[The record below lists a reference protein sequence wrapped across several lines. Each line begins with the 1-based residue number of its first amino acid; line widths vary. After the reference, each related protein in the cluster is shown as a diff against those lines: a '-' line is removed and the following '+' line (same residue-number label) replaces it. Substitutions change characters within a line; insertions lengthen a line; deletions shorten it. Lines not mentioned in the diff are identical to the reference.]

1 MAASEVQK
9 TKWTPAQQLAID
21 SKGRDILVAAA
32 AGSGKTAVLIE
43 RLIQKVLDK
52 DNPVDVDQLLVV
64 TFTNASAA
72 EMRSRMAEALE
83 REIAKAP
90 DNRYLRRQLSLIGKA
105 QISTLHSFCLTICR
119 QYAYMI
125 DLDPGFRI
133 ASQDEVAL
141 MRDDVLMQVLERA
154 YGGEVETIGVE
165 EMYTLVDSFTSDRS
179 DQQIEQLVDK
189 LYEMS
194 RVQPVPYEWLKALPI
209 TYDIPSDAKV
219 DDLPFMEEVKESLLN
234 EVMMAKSRIHEMR
247 QYASDAYGLQ
257 SYEKV
262 IGADETLLNAMILS
276 LKEGEWRE
284 VYELLGNLKW
294 ATMPRLG
301 KNDDFDEA
309 AKEKAMKLRN
319 AAKDIITKKIKAPY
333 FTRSPERLLEEM
345 RMMKPIIETLVQLTI
360 CYSEAFKA
368 AKLEKGLVDFSDLE
382 HYALEILTDEEGNPS
397 SVAKDFQ
404 ERFHE
409 VLVDEYQDVNMLQET
424 ILQLVKTGGT
434 KDGNMFM
441 VGDVKQSIYAFR
453 LAEPRLFMDKYR
465 RFQLPDDSE
474 VKTGLKIDLNANF
487 RSRKEVLNST
497 NYIFEQ
503 LMDEAVGE
511 IDYDEKAALKFKASY
526 NEKNVPVELVL
537 LNGGDTGYGGPALD
551 GEEVDLEAEE
561 LESLENS
568 QQEAR
573 YIISRIQQ
581 LVESEYPVFN
591 PKDGTTRPI
600 RYSDI
605 VILMRSMT
613 WAPELSEEFKAA
625 GIPLYAESSK
635 GYFDALEV
643 MIMLNLLRVIDN
655 PYQDIPLVSVLRA
668 PFIGLTENELA
679 EIRLAERNV
688 PFYQSLKT
696 YLQQGTGTIHPETL
710 RKLEKFLGQLRH
722 WRDSARRGSLA
733 DLVWDIYLKTNYYEM
748 VGAMANGK
756 QRQANLRALHDR
768 ALAYEKTSFRGLFRF
783 LRFIDRMKSRG
794 DDLGIA
800 KSIGEADNVVR
811 LVTIHSS
818 KGLEFPVV
826 FVAGLGRQFNM
837 MDFHG
842 SYLFDQDFGMAVK
855 AVHPQDRVMYTSLPY
870 LALKSKRVSKMKAEE
885 MRILYVAMT
894 RAKEKLI
901 MVGSLKDWDD
911 TLKKWS
917 EVQELPKDD
926 VLPNHIRAGAK
937 TYLDWI
943 GPAVARHEDFR
954 ALQVEDEESAEI
966 ITDSLWKIE
975 VVPSSRFAQKRL
987 GDDEETDEAI
997 EQHEVDEAL
1006 VNELTKRFTTV
1017 YPYMQAV
1024 KKKSKTSVSEIKR
1037 YEAMQ
1042 RVEEQD
1048 PPFNLLKQSSK
1059 GLVRRPMFIQEKKLT
1074 STERGTVVHTVMQ
1087 HVPQQGFASLEQ
1099 ANGFLQGLVDRQ
1111 LLHQREA
1118 DAIDMEDVMTFFETS
1133 IGERF
1138 KRATYMLR
1146 EVPFTMSRSDREGD
1160 AQIVQGIIDCLF
1172 RDEEGRWVL
1181 LDYKTDRIRPPFDQ
1195 EPALTKEMQDRY
1207 GMQLAIYEE
1216 AIHVINQIQVDERI
1230 LYLYDIGKE
1239 LTI

>member
-1 MAASEVQK
+1 
-9 TKWTPAQQLAID
+9 
-21 SKGRDILVAAA
+21 
-32 AGSGKTAVLIE
+32 
-43 RLIQKVLDK
+43 
-52 DNPVDVDQLLVV
+52 
-64 TFTNASAA
+64 
-72 EMRSRMAEALE
+72 
-83 REIAKAP
+83 
-90 DNRYLRRQLSLIGKA
+90 
-105 QISTLHSFCLTICR
+105 
-119 QYAYMI
+119 
-125 DLDPGFRI
+125 
-133 ASQDEVAL
+133 
-141 MRDDVLMQVLERA
+141 
-154 YGGEVETIGVE
+154 
-165 EMYTLVDSFTSDRS
+165 
-179 DQQIEQLVDK
+179 
-189 LYEMS
+189 
-194 RVQPVPYEWLKALPI
+194 
-209 TYDIPSDAKV
+209 
-219 DDLPFMEEVKESLLN
+219 
-234 EVMMAKSRIHEMR
+234 
-247 QYASDAYGLQ
+247 
-257 SYEKV
+257 
-262 IGADETLLNAMILS
+262 
-276 LKEGEWRE
+276 
-284 VYELLGNLKW
+284 
-294 ATMPRLG
+294 
-301 KNDDFDEA
+301 
-309 AKEKAMKLRN
+309 
-319 AAKDIITKKIKAPY
+319 
-333 FTRSPERLLEEM
+333 
-345 RMMKPIIETLVQLTI
+345 
-360 CYSEAFKA
+360 
-368 AKLEKGLVDFSDLE
+368 
-382 HYALEILTDEEGNPS
+382 
-397 SVAKDFQ
+397 
-404 ERFHE
+404 
-409 VLVDEYQDVNMLQET
+409 
-424 ILQLVKTGGT
+424 
-434 KDGNMFM
+434 
-441 VGDVKQSIYAFR
+441 
-453 LAEPRLFMDKYR
+453 
-465 RFQLPDDSE
+465 
-474 VKTGLKIDLNANF
+474 
-487 RSRKEVLNST
+487 
-497 NYIFEQ
+497 
-503 LMDEAVGE
+503 
-511 IDYDEKAALKFKASY
+511 
-526 NEKNVPVELVL
+526 
-537 LNGGDTGYGGPALD
+537 
-551 GEEVDLEAEE
+551 
-561 LESLENS
+561 
-568 QQEAR
+568 
-573 YIISRIQQ
+573 
-581 LVESEYPVFN
+581 
-591 PKDGTTRPI
+591 
-600 RYSDI
+600 
-605 VILMRSMT
+605 
-613 WAPELSEEFKAA
+613 
-625 GIPLYAESSK
+625 K

-696 YLQQGTGTIHPETL
+696 YMQQASGTIHPETV

-870 LALKSKRVSKMKAEE
+870 LALKSKRVAKMKAEE

-894 RAKEKLI
+894 RAKEKLVL
-901 MVGSLKDWDD
+901 VGSLKDWDD

-917 EVQELPKDD
+917 EVQELPGDA

-987 GDDEETDEAI
+987 GDEEEADGAI
-997 EQHEVDEAL
+997 EQYEVDEAL

-1059 GLVRRPMFIQEKKLT
+1059 GLVRRPMFIQEKQLT
-1074 STERGTVVHTVMQ
+1074 GTERGTVVHTVMQ

-1099 ANGFLQGLVDRQ
+1099 ANGFLQSLVDRQ

-1118 DAIDMEDVMTFFETS
+1118 DAIDMEDVMTFFATS

-1146 EVPFTMSRSDREGD
+1146 EVPFTMSRTDREGD

-1216 AIHVINQIQVDERI
+1216 AIHAINQIQVDERI

-1239 LTI
+1239 LIM